1 MASEIL
7 EGLLKAVTLI
17 LSRDPTLIEI
27 TLRSL
32 AVSGLAT
39 LLASLWSMPIG
50 VLVGLGKFRGRSI
63 LRSLFNALLGLPTV
77 TLGLLLY
84 LVFSRSG
91 PLGSLHILY
100 TPAAIVLGQAL
111 LVTPIMVS
119 FLANALEA
127 VDPEIKSLA
136 LTLGAS
142 EMRAR
147 LTVLS
152 ESLDG
157 VFLAVTAS
165 FNRAIAELGVAL
177 MIGGNIKGVTRILTT
192 FIALETGRGEIAL
205 SMAFAFVL
213 LAMVTAVNLSVNL
226 VKGRL

>member
-7 EGLLKAVTLI
+7 DGLLKAITLI

-32 AVSGLAT
+32 AISGLAT
-39 LLASLWSMPIG
+39 LLTSLWSMPIG
-50 VLVGLGKFRGRSI
+50 ILVGLGKFRGRSI

-84 LVFSRSG
+84 LAFSRSG

-142 EMRAR
+142 ETRAR

-205 SMAFAFVL
+205 SIAFAFVL
-213 LAMVTAVNLSVNL
+213 LAMVTVVNLSVNL